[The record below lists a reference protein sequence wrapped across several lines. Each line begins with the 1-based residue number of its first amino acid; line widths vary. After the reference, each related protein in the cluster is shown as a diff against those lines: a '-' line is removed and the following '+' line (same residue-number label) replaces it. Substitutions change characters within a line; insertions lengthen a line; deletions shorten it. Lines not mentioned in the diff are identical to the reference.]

1 VMAALPPLSEPAPPI
16 QPSQQPDPTTS
27 RKGKRSLFNL
37 RG

>member
-1 VMAALPPLSEPAPPI
+1 MAALPPLSEPAPPI
-16 QPSQQPDPTTS
+16 QPSQQPEPAS